1 MAAAA
6 ISGASVPATSGFIAT
21 RKAISTT
28 SDYDAARSTSGIL
41 AERPNNYLDMPI
53 CGGVGAARLPTA
65 EEKKKLEPIVSVA
78 FVMQL
83 RALCSQLFQSLHTQL
98 GFKPTSVEVVLV
110 ATQLVAGTNYFAK
123 VKVNNDHYVHTRVY
137 EKLPCYGGTLELHAV
152 QMDKTDTDPLDY
164 F

>member
-1 MAAAA
+1 
-6 ISGASVPATSGFIAT
+6 
-21 RKAISTT
+21 
-28 SDYDAARSTSGIL
+28 
-41 AERPNNYLDMPI
+41 MPI

-65 EEKKKLEPIVSVA
+65 EEKKKLEPI
-78 FVMQL
+78 
-83 RALCSQLFQSLHTQL
+83 LFQSLHTQL